1 MHAASEIFTWTLT
14 RNRTM
19 KRYLTILLSL
29 VTMGAMAQTQNCEL
43 EQKCCS
49 ADSTQFVPTAA
60 IKTNLLYDATATINL
75 GVEFA
80 VAEQMTIDISGN
92 YNAWYTDKSKNHK
105 IRHAMIQPEFRY
117 YFDENFK
124 GHYLGAHLIA
134 GEYNVNGGNWL
145 FGSMISA
152 STISDLE
159 ENRYEGVGYGA
170 GISYGYVTRLADRLN
185 LEFNLGLGYIYLDY
199 DIYGPD
205 KCDPLVGSDT
215 DGYFGLTKL
224 GVTLS
229 YVIKQRKK

>member
-1 MHAASEIFTWTLT
+1 
-14 RNRTM
+14 M

-29 VTMGAMAQTQNCEL
+29 MATGAMAQNQQSQDCEL
-43 EQKCCS
+43 EQSNCC
-49 ADSTQFVPTAA
+49 ADTTQYVPTVA

-80 VAEQMTIDISGN
+80 VADQMTVDISGN
-92 YNAWYTDKSKNHK
+92 YNAWYTDKSKNYK

-117 YFDENFK
+117 YLDESLR
-124 GHYLGAHLIA
+124 GHYFGAHLIA
-134 GEYNVNGGNWL
+134 GEYNVNGDNWL
-145 FGSMISA
+145 FGSMINV

-170 GISYGYVTRLADRLN
+170 GLSYGYVTRLADRLN
-185 LEFNLGLGYIYLDY
+185 LEFNLGVGYIHLDY
-199 DIYGPD
+199 DMYGSN
-205 KCDPLVGSDT
+205 KCAPLIGSDT